1 MVFKMCKRVVLIQ
14 ILSAIFLLISLA
26 SCTNKDVPT
35 NPSEKGIGSFYGVS
49 NEPQN
54 CDGYLYT
61 TLTRYMKNDGGYSD
75 AFQDQAYFYDA
86 NGNHIIVES
95 LFLNNVL
102 FNQSRLIDTIH
113 VPFDGV
119 QNHIWDVHGS
129 PYLPPYSDTILSV
142 NAININSPR
151 SWIDTVYKHNGLT
164 IQYSQIFGI
173 DSIMVLVETDNLM
186 AHNFDTTVVVD
197 NDVKNYLIT
206 SNTGNIYLPPSFFG
220 NFPNNSMIEVS
231 IMAARTKTK
240 QVENKNFLIA
250 CFSRCVAFYVIKN

>member
-1 MVFKMCKRVVLIQ
+1 MCKRVVLTQ
-14 ILSAIFLLISLA
+14 ILSAIFLLISLV
-26 SCTNKDVPT
+26 SCSNKDVPT
-35 NPSEKGIGSFYGVS
+35 NPTGRGIGSFYGVS
-49 NEPQN
+49 SEPEN

-61 TLTRYMKNDGGYSD
+61 TLTRYMQNDIVGSD
-75 AFQDQAYFYDA
+75 AFQHQAYFYNAD
-86 NGNHIIVES
+86 GNHIIVES

-102 FNQSRLIDTIH
+102 FNQSRLIDTIY

-129 PYLPPYSDTILSV
+129 PYLPSFSDTILSV

-164 IQYSQIFGI
+164 IQYSQILGI
-173 DSIMVLVETDNLM
+173 DSIKVLVETDNLM

-197 NDVKNYLIT
+197 NEVKNYLIT
-206 SNTGNIYLPPSFFG
+206 SNTGNIYLPPSFFD
-220 NFPNNSMIEVS
+220 NFPNNSIIEVS

-240 QVENKNFLIA
+240 QVENKKFLIA

>member
-1 MVFKMCKRVVLIQ
+1 MCKRVVLTQ
-14 ILSAIFLLISLA
+14 ILSAIFLLIGLV
-26 SCTNKDVPT
+26 SCSNKEDIPT
-35 NPSEKGIGSFYGVS
+35 NPTGRGIGSFYGVS
-49 NEPQN
+49 SEPEN

-61 TLTRYMKNDGGYSD
+61 TLTRYMQNDIVGSD
-75 AFQDQAYFYDA
+75 AFQDQAYFYNAD
-86 NGNHIIVES
+86 GNHIIVES

-102 FNQSRLIDTIH
+102 FNQSRLIDTIY

-119 QNHIWDVHGS
+119 QYHIWDVNGS
-129 PYLPPYSDTILSV
+129 PYLPSFSDTILSV

-164 IQYSQIFGI
+164 IQYSQILGI
-173 DSIMVLVETDNLM
+173 DSIKVLVETDNLM

-197 NDVKNYLIT
+197 NEVKNYLIT
-206 SNTGNIYLPPSFFG
+206 SNTGNIYLPPSFFD
-220 NFPNNSMIEVS
+220 NFPNNSIIEVS

-240 QVENKNFLIA
+240 QVENKKFLIA